1 MEKQPNLS
9 ETYSWNEP
17 RSTEQLLEF
26 ISRHEQALA
35 SVEI

>member
-9 ETYSWNEP
+9 ETYSWDEP
-17 RSTEQLLEF
+17 RSTEQLMEF
-26 ISRHEQALA
+26 ITRHEAALA